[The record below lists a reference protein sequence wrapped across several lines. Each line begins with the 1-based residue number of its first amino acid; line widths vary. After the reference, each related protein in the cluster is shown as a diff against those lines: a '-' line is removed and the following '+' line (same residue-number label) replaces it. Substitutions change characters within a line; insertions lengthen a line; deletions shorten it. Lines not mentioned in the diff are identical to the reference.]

1 MSYEFSIEYG
11 DVIKAYQNK
20 INDLMNQLI
29 TAEAKI
35 IASEKVMEKL
45 SRRVEELEKQPKT
58 KRTSKSN
65 DSVIDYN
72 N

>member
-45 SRRVEELEKQPKT
+45 SRRVEELEKQPKK